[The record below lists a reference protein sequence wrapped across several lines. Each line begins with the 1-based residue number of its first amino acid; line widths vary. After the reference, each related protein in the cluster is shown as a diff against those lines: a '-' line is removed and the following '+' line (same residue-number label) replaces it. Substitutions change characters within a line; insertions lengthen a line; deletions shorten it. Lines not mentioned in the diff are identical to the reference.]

1 MKVKCVFLH
10 QLYVFDR
17 QFANLES
24 HIIMDI
30 LFSTAFFL
38 LVVFLITQFLDSK
51 NSKPLMIIAS
61 FAILVGIISIIYV
74 SYFTTSTK
82 IINPSEI
89 TVQNSTN
96 QSLKIYAITFDAD
109 LTDSINT
116 TVLFDKEL
124 AVARKTA
131 FSIDTKNLQKFW
143 IVAKNEAN
151 EIKYLKSFNQFK
163 HQPNFEITND
173 ENIDEAEAQTARE
186 LIFDRDIKMQVLS
199 FAIWSNILLI
209 ALLLWSIYKLNKIRN
224 KNKSTISI

>member
-10 QLYVFDR
+10 PLYVFDR

-24 HIIMDI
+24 HNIMDI

-51 NSKPLMIIAS
+51 NSKPLMILAS
-61 FAILVGIISIIYV
+61 FAIFVGIISIIYV

-116 TVLFDKEL
+116 TVFFDKEL

-224 KNKSTISI
+224 KNNSTTSI

>member
-1 MKVKCVFLH
+1 
-10 QLYVFDR
+10 
-17 QFANLES
+17 
-24 HIIMDI
+24 MDI

-51 NSKPLMIIAS
+51 NSKTLIILAS
-61 FAILVGIISIIYV
+61 FAIPVGIISIIYV

-82 IINPSEI
+82 IINPVEI

-96 QSLKIYAITFDAD
+96 QSLKIYAIKFDAD
-109 LTDSINT
+109 LTDTINT
-116 TVLFDKEL
+116 TVLLEKEL
-124 AVARKTA
+124 AVAKKTT
-131 FSIDTKNLQKFW
+131 FPIDNNNLQKFW

-151 EIKYLKSFNQFK
+151 EIKFLKSSNKF
-163 HQPNFEITND
+163 QPNLIFKITTD
-173 ENIDEAEAQTARE
+173 DNIDKAEAQTARE

-209 ALLLWSIYKLNKIRN
+209 ALLLWSIFKLNKIRN

>member
-1 MKVKCVFLH
+1 
-10 QLYVFDR
+10 
-17 QFANLES
+17 
-24 HIIMDI
+24 MDI

-51 NSKPLMIIAS
+51 NSKTLIILAS
-61 FAILVGIISIIYV
+61 FAIPVGIISIIYV

-82 IINPSEI
+82 IINPVEI

-109 LTDSINT
+109 LTDTINT
-116 TVLFDKEL
+116 TVLLEKEL
-124 AVARKTA
+124 AVAKKTT
-131 FSIDTKNLQKFW
+131 FPIDNNNLQKFW

-151 EIKYLKSFNQFK
+151 EIKFLKSSNKF
-163 HQPNFEITND
+163 QPNLIFKITTD
-173 ENIDEAEAQTARE
+173 DNIDKAEAQTARE

-209 ALLLWSIYKLNKIRN
+209 ALLLWSIFKLNKIRN

>member
-1 MKVKCVFLH
+1 
-10 QLYVFDR
+10 
-17 QFANLES
+17 
-24 HIIMDI
+24 MDI

-51 NSKPLMIIAS
+51 NSKTLIILAS

-82 IINPSEI
+82 IINPVEI

-109 LTDSINT
+109 LTDTINT
-116 TVLFDKEL
+116 TVLLEKEL
-124 AVARKTA
+124 AVAKKTT
-131 FSIDTKNLQKFW
+131 FLIDNKNLQKFW

-151 EIKYLKSFNQFK
+151 EIKFLKSSNKFLPNLIFK
-163 HQPNFEITND
+163 ITTD
-173 ENIDEAEAQTARE
+173 ENIDKAEAQTARE
-186 LIFDRDIKMQVLS
+186 LIFDRDIKMQVLR

-209 ALLLWSIYKLNKIRN
+209 ALLLWSIFKLNKIRN
-224 KNKSTISI
+224 KNKSTLSI

>member
-1 MKVKCVFLH
+1 
-10 QLYVFDR
+10 
-17 QFANLES
+17 
-24 HIIMDI
+24 MDI

-51 NSKPLMIIAS
+51 NSKTLIILAS
-61 FAILVGIISIIYV
+61 FAIPVGIISIIYV

-82 IINPSEI
+82 IINPVEI

-96 QSLKIYAITFDAD
+96 QSLKIYAIKFDAD
-109 LTDSINT
+109 LTDTINT
-116 TVLFDKEL
+116 TVLLEKEL
-124 AVARKTA
+124 AVAKKTT
-131 FSIDTKNLQKFW
+131 FSIDNKNLQKFW

-151 EIKYLKSFNQFK
+151 EIKFLKSSNKF
-163 HQPNFEITND
+163 QPNLIFKITTD
-173 ENIDEAEAQTARE
+173 DNIDKAEAQTARE

-209 ALLLWSIYKLNKIRN
+209 ALLLWSIFKLNKIRN